1 MLDGAMDEVTTRAL
15 ARPARAHARGG
26 LWPAEPLGQ
35 LE

>member
-15 ARPARAHARGG
+15 ARPARAQARGVIRT
-26 LWPAEPLGQ
+26 AEPVGQ